1 MLITKIPF
9 SVFESEPDRF
19 TTTYHA
25 YADLPAAL
33 QAMETEQ
40 TEQLRFLEE
49 KAYSTFVPYIHS
61 LRVTPPEYHCYVL
74 SPEECVLLER
84 IAKVAQAYNDRHIS
98 EVDEVDVEMIARRI
112 TRSLPSTCFDGTK
125 EWFVRLDSG
134 SPKNGRGRAGPFKD
148 VRQLLDSICTSQRAW
163 NYLKRAHTMPGSTE
177 RLHFLP
183 WRAEIATRNEFRM
196 FVPPSGRVR
205 AISEYGSSGAWGDVD
220 AKELE
225 DVVEKMLECHEK
237 FRALMGAELPTTGY
251 TFDVHCIPS
260 ESGQG
265 WIVEPMELNI
275 FGAQNG
281 AGSCLFNWV
290 EEGGWQKMYGLGDEL
305 ELRILC
311 DVPPGRK

>member
-9 SVFESEPDRF
+9 SVFESQPDRF
-19 TTTYHA
+19 STTYHA
-25 YADLPAAL
+25 YADLPSAL

-40 TEQLRFLEE
+40 TEQQRFLEE
-49 KAYSTFVPYIHS
+49 KAYSVFVPYIHA
-61 LRVTPPEYHCYVL
+61 LRVTPPEYHCYNL
-74 SPEECVLLER
+74 SPEDCIMLER
-84 IAKVAQAYNDRHIS
+84 IAMVAQAYNERQIS
-98 EVDEVDVEMIARRI
+98 EVDEIDVEMMARRI

-148 VRQLLDSICTSQRAW
+148 ARQVLESICTSQRAW
-163 NYLKRAHTMPGSTE
+163 NYLKRAHTMPGRTE

-183 WRAEIATRNEFRM
+183 WRPDIEIRNEFRM

-205 AISEYGSSGAWGDVD
+205 AISEYGSNGAWADVD

-225 DVVEKMLECHEK
+225 DLVEKMLECHEK
-237 FRALMGAELPTTGY
+237 FRELAGAVLSSGY
-251 TFDVHCIPS
+251 TFDVHCLQSPS
-260 ESGQG
+260 GEG
-265 WIVEPMELNI
+265 WVVEPLELNI

-281 AGSCLFNWV
+281 AGSCLFNWI
-290 EEGGWQKMYGLGDEL
+290 EDGSWEKMYGLVDEL

-311 DVPPGRK
+311 DVPQRK